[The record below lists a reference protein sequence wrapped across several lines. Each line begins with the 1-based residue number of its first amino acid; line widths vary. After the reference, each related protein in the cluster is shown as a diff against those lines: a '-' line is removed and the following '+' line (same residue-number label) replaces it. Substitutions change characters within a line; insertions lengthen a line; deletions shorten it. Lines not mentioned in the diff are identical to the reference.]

1 MIYRVINGMRY
12 VRYNKQI
19 RDLPRERRGF
29 FTARRLGVILS
40 IALAASCAAC
50 SSRRPPPPQM
60 ELHVESD
67 KATNEGQLFYL
78 VVRGVTDK
86 QFLSESYQTVA
97 GTVFADP
104 PDKTVIGSHVVLPGL
119 TQKFQVIQPEE
130 TPVAFYFMLTNPG
143 EQWKKIVDQPLA
155 SAYNIKVG
163 KTDINITPKR
173 SLWKRILWP
182 FGS

>member
-1 MIYRVINGMRY
+1 MGGTSNSMRY
-12 VRYNKQI
+12 HRCRNVTSGILKRK
-19 RDLPRERRGF
+19 DGF
-29 FTARRLGVILS
+29 PKARLVGLVLGVVLALS
-40 IALAASCAAC
+40 CTAC

-60 ELHVESD
+60 ELYVESD
-67 KATNEGQLFYL
+67 KAINDGQLFYL
-78 VVRGVTDK
+78 VVRNVTDK

-119 TQKFQVIQPEE
+119 SQKFQVIQPEE
-130 TPVAFYFMLTNPG
+130 SPVGFYFMLTNPG
-143 EQWKKIVDQPLA
+143 DQWKKIVDQPLA
-155 SAYNIKVG
+155 KEYNIKIN
-163 KTDINITPKR
+163 KTDISITPKR

>member
-1 MIYRVINGMRY
+1 MGRVINGMKY
-12 VRYNKQI
+12 VRYNQENKGLLQGG
-19 RDLPRERRGF
+19 RGYSA
-29 FTARRLGVILS
+29 ARLFGVILS
-40 IALAASCAAC
+40 IALAVSCAAC

-67 KATNEGQLFYL
+67 KATNDGQLFYL

-86 QFLSESYQTVA
+86 QFISESYQTVA
-97 GTVFADP
+97 STVFADP

-155 SAYNIKVG
+155 KTYEIKIS
-163 KTDINITPKR
+163 KTEINITPKK